1 MISGGPPAL
10 DDLES
15 NNFCPT
21 ISPCHSAN
29 AKVAADQGAEKVTY
43 VPMGP
48 PPAPQELPAEP
59 RTGDEVLVAFAGPA
73 KQNRLTVLVR
83 IVLAIPHFIVLYAL
97 GIATEVV
104 VVISWFAAL
113 FTGRVP
119 TGLAGFLAGYLRWS
133 TRVYA
138 YLFLLTDEYPPFE
151 LGDTDYPVHVAVRPG
166 RLNRLA
172 VFFRII
178 LAIPAW
184 LISIA
189 LIYGLGTIAIFIIWL
204 IVLISGTMSET
215 LYGAIA
221 TVIRYFTRFYGYV
234 LLLTGTYPKGLF
246 GDEPGPDGTAP
257 AWAAPATGGPAS
269 SPGFSPSSGQPG
281 YGQPGFGEP
290 AGGQP
295 GFAQPAGGQP
305 GYGQPAGGQPGYG
318 QPAGGQPGFAQPGY
332 GQPAGGQP
340 GYGQASYAQP
350 GYGGAPRWPLGDPQ
364 AWRLVLSGGAKA
376 LVGVFLALGAL
387 FIVAGI
393 VLGVISGST
402 NTPGQ
407 TQVSNATAAIKV
419 EGSYATL
426 STALTSFQSKTSTCN
441 GSLTCVTAQDTTVA
455 QAFGTFA
462 QAMRGIS
469 MPAGAPT
476 TAANKVIADATA
488 ARNDLTKLAASTSVS
503 QYQQT
508 VVSTGLE
515 HQLTQFDA
523 DYLKLGKALRV
534 A

>member
-1 MISGGPPAL
+1 M
-10 DDLES
+10 
-15 NNFCPT
+15 
-21 ISPCHSAN
+21 
-29 AKVAADQGAEKVTY
+29 TY

-189 LIYGLGTIAIFIIWL
+189 LIYGLSTIAIFIIWL

-305 GYGQPAGGQPGYG
+305 GYGQPAGGQPG
-318 QPAGGQPGFAQPGY
+318 FAQPGY

-407 TQVSNATAAIKV
+407 TQVSNATAALKV

>member
-1 MISGGPPAL
+1 MISGGPPA
-10 DDLES
+10 
-15 NNFCPT
+15 P
-21 ISPCHSAN
+21 
-29 AKVAADQGAEKVTY
+29 
-43 VPMGP
+43 
-48 PPAPQELPAEP
+48 PQELPAEP

-119 TGLAGFLAGYLRWS
+119 TGLADFMAGYLRWS

-138 YLFLLTDEYPPFE
+138 YLLLLTDEYPPFE

-221 TVIRYFTRFYGYV
+221 AVIRYFTRFYGYV

-257 AWAAPATGGPAS
+257 AWAAPATSGPAS

-281 YGQPGFGEP
+281 FGEP

-295 GFAQPAGGQP
+295 D
-305 GYGQPAGGQPGYG
+305 YG
-318 QPAGGQPGFAQPGY
+318 QPAGGQPGFAQPACG
-332 GQPAGGQP
+332 
-340 GYGQASYAQP
+340 QP

-515 HQLTQFDA
+515 HQLAQFDA
-523 DYLKLGKALRV
+523 DYLKLGKALGV

>member
-1 MISGGPPAL
+1 MISGGPPAP

-29 AKVAADQGAEKVTY
+29 AKVAADQGAEKVTDI
-43 VPMGP
+43 PMGSP
-48 PPAPQELPAEP
+48 PVPQELPAEP
-59 RTGDEVLVAFAGPA
+59 RISDEVLVAFAGPA

-83 IVLAIPHFIVLYAL
+83 IVLAIPHLIVLYAL

-119 TGLAGFLAGYLRWS
+119 TGLAGFMAGYLRWS

-138 YLFLLTDEYPPFE
+138 YVFLLTDEYPPFE
-151 LGDTDYPVHVAVRPG
+151 LGDTDYPVHVAVQPG

-172 VFFRII
+172 VLFRII
-178 LAIPAW
+178 LVIPAW

-221 TVIRYFTRFYGYV
+221 AIVRYFTRFYGYV

-281 YGQPGFGEP
+281 FGEPAGGQPGFGEP

-295 GFAQPAGGQP
+295 GFGEPAGGQP
-305 GYGQPAGGQPGYG
+305 AYGQPS
-318 QPAGGQPGFAQPGY
+318 AGGQPGFAQPGY
-332 GQPAGGQP
+332 GQPVGGQP

-387 FIVAGI
+387 FIVVGI
-393 VLGVISGST
+393 VLGVINGST

-407 TQVSNATAAIKV
+407 TQVSKATAAIKV

-426 STALTSFQSKTSTCN
+426 STALTSFQSKTSACN
-441 GSLTCVTAQDTTVA
+441 GSLTCVTAQDTTIA

-462 QAMRGIS
+462 QAMRGTS

-515 HQLTQFDA
+515 HQLAQFDA
-523 DYLKLGKALRV
+523 DYLKLGKALGV